1 MACIWKEPHDSVK
14 HRDVPSEYSSNAD
27 NHLRAPGLI
36 PEDVAMV
43 HVASFTFQSGFPSRT
58 LIQPG
63 GCAFLLRWRHNRRH
77 GVFPAAVG
85 ERMLIGTVGLH
96 DENLRKGLERIVIE
110 RRFIL
115 EPIARAGPQNV
126 FTVRGPGRV
135 AVVARRGGQL
145 FGVRA
150 IGAHRENVIIMPL
163 RRTATEQYSVNAE
176 AE

>member
-1 MACIWKEPHDSVK
+1 MARIWKEPRDSVK
-14 HRDVPSEYSSNAD
+14 HRDVPSEYSGNAD

-63 GCAFLLRWRHNRRH
+63 GCAFLRRWRHNRRH

-96 DENLRKGLERIVIE
+96 DENLRKGLEGISIK
-110 RRFIL
+110 RRL
-115 EPIARAGPQNV
+115 TLQPIPRPRPPHALAR
-126 FTVRGPGRV
+126 
-135 AVVARRGGQL
+135 
-145 FGVRA
+145 
-150 IGAHRENVIIMPL
+150 
-163 RRTATEQYSVNAE
+163 
-176 AE
+176 